1 MNYPWLD
8 HEEIEPESLIHE
20 LVGCLGAYLLGR
32 RALSEEELLA
42 LKSGLVKYAEGI
54 TPGRLITLEDPS
66 LNPAFCTPE
75 EMMLVIV
82 GKSTDGEP
90 IVWHRPLPFNSAG
103 FRH

>member
-1 MNYPWLD
+1 MNYRWIE
-8 HEEIEPESLIHE
+8 HEEVDPESPIHE

-42 LKSGLVKYAEGI
+42 LKSGLVAYAEAI
-54 TPGRLITLEDPS
+54 TPGRLITLEDPE

-82 GKSTDGEP
+82 GKSTDGDP
-90 IVWHRPLPFNSAG
+90 IVWHRPLPFNAAG